1 MPVHLKMLEGRSSWD
16 VLLTMCG
23 PYAVKYVCSQICVA
37 VKYVCSQICVAVKY
51 VSQSNMCQS
60 TAKVVCTLRGKYR

>member
-37 VKYVCSQICVAVKY
+37 VKYVSKHCKGGLYSQRK
-51 VSQSNMCQS
+51 VSMISE
-60 TAKVVCTLRGKYR
+60 